1 MRWLEFLEKNAKEFS
16 SKTALIEQATGRSLT
31 YSELLTLVDKWALVL
46 REHGV
51 GCGDTFAYL
60 SSNKLEHLL
69 FLLAAARLKAI
80 FVPMNFR
87 LAKGELE
94 KILNNLSP
102 KLFIGNGANELSTNC
117 PYADIQSLQ
126 EKISQMPEVPTD
138 LIATLDQATLNDPIL
153 MLYTS
158 GSTGLPKGVL
168 LHGKMLLTNMRET
181 CVNWGLKSTD
191 ITLVETPFFH
201 TGGYNVLCLPL
212 MYLGATSILA
222 DSFKA
227 QNVFKTIEENKITVY
242 FGVPTMFQM
251 LYEHELFKTT
261 DFSSVRFFI
270 SGGAACSVQ
279 LIEEFQKY
287 KILFKQG
294 FGLTEVGPNCFLL
307 DEKFAITKQGSIGK
321 PMPHS
326 DVVVLKQNGDR
337 ANVFEPGE
345 LLIRGDHLSLG
356 YYRDEMKFKESLKII
371 DGKEYFSTGDLV
383 QFDEDNFFYV
393 VGRIKDMYISGGENV
408 YPGEIEKIAVTIP
421 DVHDAVVVAVKD
433 ERWGEVGHIFL
444 KTEQSYELNFIKEF
458 FNEKLSRYKH
468 PHYVTCLKD
477 FPVLANGKVDRKKLF
492 ELANNSVR

>member
-16 SKTALIEQATGRSLT
+16 NKTALVEQATGRSLS
-31 YSELLTLVDKWALVL
+31 YSELLSLVDKWALVL

-51 GCGDTFAYL
+51 SSGDTFAYL
-60 SSNKLEHLL
+60 SSNRLEHML

-94 KILNNLSP
+94 KILNNLAP
-102 KLFIGNGANELSTNC
+102 KLFISHGENDLQTHC
-117 PYADIQSLQ
+117 PYADLNSLQ
-126 EKISQMPEVPTD
+126 EKVNTMKDVSIELISS
-138 LIATLDQATLNDPIL
+138 LDQSTLEDPIL

-181 CVNWGLKSTD
+181 CVNWGLRSED

-212 MYLGATSILA
+212 MYLGGTSILA
-222 DSFKA
+222 ESFKA

-251 LYEHELFKTT
+251 LYEHELFKQT
-261 DFSSVRFFI
+261 DFSSIRFFI

-287 KILFKQG
+287 KIMFKQG
-294 FGLTEVGPNCFLL
+294 FGLTEVGPNCFIL

-326 DVVVLKQNGDR
+326 EVVVLKQNGEK
-337 ANVFEPGE
+337 AKAFEPGE
-345 LLIRGDHLSLG
+345 LLIRGDHLSMG
-356 YYRDEMKFKESLKII
+356 YYRDEKKYRESLKTI
-371 DGKEYFSTGDLV
+371 DGKDFFSTGDLV
-383 QFDEDNFFYV
+383 QFDEENFFYV

-408 YPGEIEKIAVTIP
+408 YPGEIEKVAVTLP

-433 ERWGEVGHIFL
+433 ERWGEVGHIYL
-444 KTEQSYELNFIKEF
+444 KTDKTIDLSAIKEF
-458 FNEKLSRYKH
+458 FNDKLSRYKH
-468 PHYVTCLKD
+468 PHYVTCLKE

-492 ELANNSVR
+492 EMANIQN